1 MVKLKLKVTYNSQDL
16 LNSVKAEVAKDLTTT
31 SKIILEELKDVTPK
45 DTGEASRS
53 WEVIE
58 LDKDSFK
65 IINDEEYI
73 KYLNAGTSKQAPA
86 HFIER
91 VVLKHGTAKGNVVD
105 YDN

>member
-1 MVKLKLKVTYNSQDL
+1 MVKLKLKVTYNPQKL
-16 LNSVKAEVAKDLTTT
+16 LDAVKTEVTKDLVIT
-31 SKIILEELKDVTPK
+31 SKIILEELKDATPV

-53 WEVIE
+53 WEVTE

-73 KYLNAGTSKQAPA
+73 KYLNAGSSKQAPA
-86 HFIER
+86 NFIER